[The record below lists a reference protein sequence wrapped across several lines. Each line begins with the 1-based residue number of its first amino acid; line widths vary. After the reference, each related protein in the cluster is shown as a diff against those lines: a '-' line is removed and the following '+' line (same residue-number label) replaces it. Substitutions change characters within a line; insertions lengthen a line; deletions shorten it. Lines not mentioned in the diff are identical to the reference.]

1 MKGFC
6 FIALVFCLISAFL
19 CVFKNKKVLV
29 FLISILIFFGVANGM
44 YFFNPSFKQNIN
56 TAFNID
62 IQHAYTVNNSQKM
75 LPLPGM
81 TVLKYRTSDTDAVYV
96 TKTTVDKILKLY
108 SSVADDNTFSSQKD
122 NSDFKIWF
130 QYNGERFII
139 SVTDDDGKRNM
150 KISVY

>member
-1 MKGFC
+1 
-6 FIALVFCLISAFL
+6 
-19 CVFKNKKVLV
+19 
-29 FLISILIFFGVANGM
+29 
-44 YFFNPSFKQNIN
+44 
-56 TAFNID
+56 
-62 IQHAYTVNNSQKM
+62 M

-108 SSVADDNTFSSQKD
+108 SSVADDNTFSVQKD
-122 NSDFKIWF
+122 NSDFKIRF